1 MVKNITFSA
10 EEDLLEKARSKAA
23 LQHKSLNEA
32 FREWVRQYAYGGRDS
47 SSNYAGLMK
56 KLANVA
62 AGRKFTRQEMNER

>member
-10 EEDLLEKARSKAA
+10 EEDLLEKARSKAV

-32 FREWVRQYAYGGRDS
+32 FREWIRQYAYAGKNL
-47 SSNYAGLMK
+47 SSNYASLMK
-56 KLANVA
+56 KLAKVD